1 MILNQLSIINF
12 KNYQSLDLEIGSNI
26 NCFVGNNGVG
36 KTTIL
41 DAIYYLSFCKSYFNP
56 IDSQN
61 INFDENFFVI
71 QGKYQ
76 HEEQSLDVYCGIKK
90 GQKKQFK
97 WNKKEYSKLADHIG
111 KIPLVI
117 ITPAD
122 SQLISE
128 GSDVRRKFMDG
139 VISQYDHEYLND
151 LINYN
156 KALSHRNA
164 LLKLFFK
171 ERRFDKSSLEVWN
184 EKLSE
189 LGSRIFEKRKVFIS
203 DLTPYFDKYYYEIS
217 GGQEEVELTYQSQ
230 LFDNHMLDLLEMSL
244 REDEMKTYTT
254 KGIHKDDIGL
264 MIKGYPIKKFGS
276 QGQQKSFL
284 VSLKLAQSDFMSN
297 KKGYKPLLLLDDIF
311 DKLDDLRVKKIV
323 DLVGGDHFGQIFITD
338 TSDERIRRAVET
350 FRDQAMIYNL
360 SELING

>member
-1 MILNQLSIINF
+1 MRLKQISIVNF
-12 KNYQSLDLEIGSNI
+12 KNYQSLDLDLGPNI
-26 NCFVGNNGVG
+26 NCFVGNNGIG

-71 QGKYQ
+71 QGKYEHQ
-76 HEEQSLDVYCGIKK
+76 ENNLDVYCGIKK
-90 GQKKQFK
+90 SQKKQFK
-97 WNKKEYSKLADHIG
+97 WNKKEYSRLADHIG
-111 KIPLVI
+111 RIPLVI

-122 SQLISE
+122 SQLITE

-139 VISQYDHEYLND
+139 VISQYDHEYLDD

-171 ERRFDKSSLEVWN
+171 ERRFDQATLDIWN

-189 LGSRIFEKRKVFIS
+189 LGIKIFEKRKIFIE
-203 DLTPYFDKYYYEIS
+203 DLTPFFNKYYQEIS
-217 GGQEEVELTYQSQ
+217 GGKEEVELTYQSQ
-230 LFDNHMLDLLEMSL
+230 LFDAPMIDLLKMSI

-254 KGIHKDDIGL
+254 KGIHKDDMGL
-264 MIKGYPIKKFGS
+264 LIKGYPIKKFGS
-276 QGQQKSFL
+276 QGQQKSYL
-284 VSLKLAQSDFMSN
+284 VSLKLAQSDFMTN

-311 DKLDDLRVKKIV
+311 DKLDDQRVKKIV
-323 DLVGGDHFGQIFITD
+323 DLVGGNNFGQIFITD
-338 TSDERIRRAVET
+338 TSNDRIKRAIQSFEDETEV
-350 FRDQAMIYNL
+350 YNL
-360 SELING
+360 SELVNG